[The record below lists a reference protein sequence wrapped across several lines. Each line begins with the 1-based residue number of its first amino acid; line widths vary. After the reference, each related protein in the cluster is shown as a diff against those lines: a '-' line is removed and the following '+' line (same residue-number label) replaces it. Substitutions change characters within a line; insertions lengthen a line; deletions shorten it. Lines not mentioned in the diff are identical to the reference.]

1 MAAYNKFFF
10 LSNITSKMAIRKD
23 KLTIKMKENGFVPKS
38 PRDRFI
44 PKKEEII
51 VGMEITRVIDV
62 KNFIISFKL
71 LEIIELY
78 VSIVFSKISR

>member
-1 MAAYNKFFF
+1 MK
-10 LSNITSKMAIRKD
+10 KD
-23 KLTIKMKENGFVPKS
+23 RLTIKTNEKGFVPKEPS
-38 PRDRFI
+38 DKFI
-44 PKKEEII
+44 PKNEEII
-51 VGMEITRVIDV
+51 VGIEITKVIDV